1 MTMGLDQA
9 ILIGPKGERPEGAL
23 MVFRKHDRLHGF
35 MERLSYQKNIVDPFD
50 QVEVDW
56 DEVERRVFDEVQAQ
70 MGGEGVLKPSA
81 AEMEALE
88 VSEKPAEH
96 IVYNPS
102 FDLSEYAKGR
112 LGAEHLVPLTEED
125 FGYLIEAFA
134 EFAEASS
141 EQERDKIFPPCKG
154 FFFGE
159 STEEEWAKTAVMLH
173 LVFNQFGFDDYDFYY
188 HSEW

>member
-1 MTMGLDQA
+1 MGLDQA

-70 MGGEGVLKPSA
+70 FGGEGVLKPGE
-81 AEMEALE
+81 AEMKELE
-88 VSEKPAEH
+88 TSEKPAEH
-96 IVYNPS
+96 IVYNPT
-102 FDLSEYAKGR
+102 FDMSEYAKGR
-112 LGAEHLVPLTEED
+112 LTAEHLVPLEEED
-125 FGYLIEAFA
+125 FICLIETLDAFMSA
-134 EFAEASS
+134 TSD
-141 EQERDKIFPPCKG
+141 QERDAVLPPCRG
-154 FFFGE
+154 LFFGE
-159 STEEEWAKTAVMLH
+159 STEEEWAKTALMFH
-173 LVFNQFGFDDYDFYY
+173 LVFNQFGFEDYDFYY